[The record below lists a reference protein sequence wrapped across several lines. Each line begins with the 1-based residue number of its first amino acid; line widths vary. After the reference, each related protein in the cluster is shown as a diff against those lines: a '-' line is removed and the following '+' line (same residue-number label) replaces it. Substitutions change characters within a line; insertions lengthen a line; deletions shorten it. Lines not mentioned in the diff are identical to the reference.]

1 MPTPAPLNGRR
12 EFLRGGLSLTG
23 GLLAAAVWRAPA
35 AAQPGASPAASP
47 HKHRAGA
54 PHQGAPRTSPD
65 GASASGPLVPPL
77 SERRRPIAYALK
89 WGMVGTGGSVLERFR
104 LLKDL
109 GYDGVELDSPS
120 DLDLGAVLEAKAATG
135 LATDGLVGSQHWS
148 KPLSH
153 PDPAV
158 RDEGRRA
165 LEQGLRDAARLSASS
180 LLVVPAVVGSGISYR
195 DAWER
200 SSAEIRRLLP
210 LASELGVQILF
221 ENVWNHFLLS
231 PLEAA
236 RYVDQFE
243 SPAVGWHFDVGNVV
257 NTGWPEHWIEVLGAR
272 IKKLDVKE
280 YSRQKRDDLGLWKGF
295 DVEIGEGDCGWPA
308 VGQALDALGYRGFAA
323 AEVPGGDRARLATI
337 LTRMHTA
344 LQA

>member
-1 MPTPAPLNGRR
+1 MPESAPCSARR
-12 EFLRGGLSLTG
+12 RFLRGAASLAG
-23 GLLAAAVWRAPA
+23 GLAAGSLGAPLRRAQAGAVAAPA
-35 AAQPGASPAASP
+35 PGGSQT
-47 HKHRAGA
+47 GA
-54 PHQGAPRTSPD
+54 VGTALL
-65 GASASGPLVPPL
+65 AGPLVPPL
-77 SERRRPIAYALK
+77 AERRRPIAYALK
-89 WGMVGTGGSVLERFR
+89 WGMVGGGGSVLERFR
-104 LLKDL
+104 MLREL

-120 DLDLGAVLEAKAATG
+120 DLDLGAVLAAKAETG

-153 PDPAV
+153 PDAAV

-165 LEQGLRDAARLSASS
+165 LEQGLKDAARLSARS
-180 LLVVPAVVGSGISYR
+180 LLVVPAVVGSGIPYR

-200 SSAEIRRLLP
+200 SSTEIRRLLP
-210 LASELGVQILF
+210 LATELGVEILF

-243 SPAVGWHFDVGNVV
+243 SPLVGWHFDVGNVV

-280 YSRQKRDDLGLWKGF
+280 YSREKRDQEGLWKGF
-295 DVEIGEGDCGWPA
+295 EVEIGAGDCGWPE
-308 VGQALDALGYRGFAA
+308 VGRALDALGYRGFAA
-323 AEVPGGDRARLATI
+323 AEVPGGDRARLASI
-337 LTRMHTA
+337 LTRMHAA